1 MIEIR
6 ELNKTFDKKGE
17 AVHAVNNL
25 SIIFEEGVTGLVG
38 ENGAGKSTL
47 FRLIADIIE
56 KDSGKILIDGRD
68 NSEKEAKADLFLLPD
83 EPYAPSHYNVM
94 DVAKLYD
101 IFYGLDMDK
110 FNSLLAR
117 SSLPTN
123 RAISSFSKGMR
134 RQLFLF
140 IAFSVKCKN
149 ILLDEAF
156 DGLDPLIL
164 EVIGK
169 EIIQLVNDER
179 KTIVLSSHNMS
190 SVQKIADSITILYRG
205 ELSESKEKADMGT
218 ELVKYQMIVNEPLSE
233 EKLEELGIKVISINR
248 VGSITTAVFLKK
260 DGLEDI
266 IKENYNPTL
275 FEQCPLETSEIV
287 AMELLLAK
295 KGDIHE

>member
-1 MIEIR
+1 MIEIKG
-6 ELNKTFDKKGE
+6 LSKTFDKKGQP
-17 AVHAVNNL
+17 VHAVNNL
-25 SIIFEEGVTGLVG
+25 TITFNEGVTGLVG

-47 FRLIADIIE
+47 FRLIADIID
-56 KDSGKILIDGRD
+56 KNSGEILIDGKANTD
-68 NSEKEAKADLFLLPD
+68 EKAKADCFLLPD
-83 EPYAPSHYNVM
+83 DPYAPNHYTVM
-94 DVAKLYD
+94 DVANLYD
-101 IFYGLDMDK
+101 IFYGVNITK
-110 FNSLLAR
+110 FNSLLNR
-117 SSLPTN
+117 SSLPTD

-140 IAFSVKCKN
+140 IAFSVNSKN

-156 DGLDPLIL
+156 DGLDPLVL

-169 EIIQLVNDER
+169 EIIKLVADEH

-205 ELSESKEKADMGT
+205 EISENKEKTDMGK
-218 ELVKYQMIVNEPLSE
+218 ELVKYQMIVKDALTE
-233 EKLEELGIKVISINR
+233 ESFQKLGLNVVSINR
-248 VGSITTAVFLKK
+248 VGSITTVVFIKK
-260 DGLEDI
+260 DNLEEL
-266 IKENYNPTL
+266 IKKEYEPVL

>member
-6 ELNKTFDKKGE
+6 ELNKPFDKKGE

-83 EPYAPSHYNVM
+83 EPYAPSYYNVM

-169 EIIQLVNDER
+169 EIIQLVNDEH

-295 KGDIHE
+295 KGDIRE